1 MLEDL
6 EYEIEKIKQVDDNNK
21 SIIATKIQNVR

>member
-6 EYEIEKIKQVDDNNK
+6 EYEIEKIKQVVDNNK
-21 SIIATKIQNVR
+21 SIIATKIHNVR

>member
-6 EYEIEKIKQVDDNNK
+6 EFEIEKIKQVVDNNK

>member
-6 EYEIEKIKQVDDNNK
+6 EYEIENIKQVVDNNK

>member
-6 EYEIEKIKQVDDNNK
+6 EYEIEKIKQVVDNNK

>member
-6 EYEIEKIKQVDDNNK
+6 EYEIEKIKQVVDNNT